1 MEGAISILKA
11 CRLTGEKNGPEMN
24 SLAPPEMVVPDEDR
38 DASGRA
44 FYLRAIE
51 LLGRR
56 GIEFMIGG
64 GHAFNA
70 HTKMDRA
77 SKDFDIFVHEQA
89 CADALEVM
97 KEAGYETELSFPHW
111 LGKAH
116 ADGKTIDFIYGS
128 GNGVAP
134 VDDEWFAH
142 ALPGDLWGA
151 PVLFCPV
158 EELIWSKSFIMERE
172 RYDGSEIAHLLH
184 SCAET
189 LDWPRLL
196 ARFGQQWPVLLSH
209 LVLFHFI
216 YPFDRH
222 KMPLAVTQLLIRKL
236 RATLTEPPP
245 DKKVCNGTLL
255 SRAQY
260 LVDVDDWG
268 YLDGRL
274 EPPGRMTREDVE
286 QWTNAMKEE
295 GILD

>member
-1 MEGAISILKA
+1 MSADDVGADS
-11 CRLTGEKNGPEMN
+11 R
-24 SLAPPEMVVPDEDR
+24 
-38 DASGRA
+38 RA
-44 FYLRAIE
+44 FYTRTIE
-51 LLGRR
+51 ILTHHGV
-56 GIEFMIGG
+56 EFMIGG

-70 HTKMDRA
+70 YTKMDRA
-77 SKDFDIFVHEQA
+77 SKDFDVFVRQES
-89 CADALEVM
+89 CSRALQIMRE
-97 KEAGYETELSFPHW
+97 EGYTTELSFPHW

-116 ADGKTIDFIYGS
+116 SNDHTVDFIYGS

-134 VDDEWFAH
+134 VDGEWFAH
-142 ALPGDLWGA
+142 AHPGELWGY
-151 PVLFCPV
+151 PVQFCPV

-172 RYDGSEIAHLLH
+172 RYDGGEIAHLLH

-196 ARFGQQWPVLLSH
+196 ARFGEHWPVLLSH

-222 KMPLAVTQLLIRKL
+222 KMPLGVTQLLIRKL
-236 RATLTEPPP
+236 RTNLIEPPP
-245 DKKVCNGTLL
+245 ERKVCNGTLL

-260 LVDVDDWG
+260 LVDVEKWG

-274 EPPGRMTREDVE
+274 EPPGAMTPEDVE
-286 QWTNAMKEE
+286 HWTNAMKEE

>member
-1 MEGAISILKA
+1 MNPSPPAAVSPVDDRAEDEGRTFYIRSMEVLQ
-11 CRLTGEKNGPEMN
+11 RH
-24 SLAPPEMVVPDEDR
+24 
-38 DASGRA
+38 
-44 FYLRAIE
+44 
-51 LLGRR
+51 
-56 GIEFMIGG
+56 GIDFMIGG

-70 HTKMDRA
+70 HTKMDRF
-77 SKDFDIFVHEQA
+77 SKDFDVFIHENA
-89 CADALEVM
+89 CADALHVM
-97 KEAGYETELSFPHW
+97 EQEGFETEFSFPHW
-111 LGKAH
+111 LGKARSG
-116 ADGKTIDFIYGS
+116 GKTIDFIYGS

-142 ALPGDLWGA
+142 AVPGELWGM

-189 LDWPRLL
+189 LNWPRLL
-196 ARFGQQWPVLLSH
+196 ARFGDHWPVLLSH

-222 KMPLAVTQLLIRKL
+222 KMPLAVTQLLIRKF
-236 RATLTEPPP
+236 RADLTEPAPER
-245 DKKVCNGTLL
+245 KVCYGTLL

-260 LVDVDDWG
+260 LVDVEDWG
-268 YLDGRL
+268 YQDGRL
-274 EPPGRMTREDVE
+274 EPPGLMTRADVE
-286 QWTNAMKEE
+286 HWTNAMKEE

>member
-1 MEGAISILKA
+1 
-11 CRLTGEKNGPEMN
+11 MN
-24 SLAPPEMVVPDEDR
+24 SPVPAEPVSTDDAPAD
-38 DASGRA
+38 SGRA
-44 FYLRAIE
+44 YYTRTVEILNEHGVA
-51 LLGRR
+51 
-56 GIEFMIGG
+56 FMIGG

-70 HTKMDRA
+70 YTKMDRA
-77 SKDFDIFVHEQA
+77 SKDFDVFVHQES
-89 CADALEVM
+89 CSRALEVM
-97 KEAGYETELSFPHW
+97 REEGFSTELSFPHW

-116 ADGKTIDFIYGS
+116 SNGHTVDFIYGS

-142 ALPGDLWGA
+142 ALKGELWGY

-172 RYDGSEIAHLLH
+172 RYDGGEIAHLLH

-196 ARFGQQWPVLLSH
+196 ARFGEHWPVLLSH

-222 KMPLAVTQLLIRKL
+222 KMPLGVTQLLIRKL
-236 RATLTEPPP
+236 RTNLIEPPP
-245 DKKVCNGTLL
+245 ERKVCNGTLL

-260 LVDVDDWG
+260 LVDVEQWG

-274 EPPGRMTREDVE
+274 EPPGAMTPEDVE
-286 QWTNAMKEE
+286 HWTNAMKEE

>member
-1 MEGAISILKA
+1 
-11 CRLTGEKNGPEMN
+11 MN
-24 SLAPPEMVVPDEDR
+24 SLTPTELATPEEER
-38 DASGRA
+38 DDTGRA
-44 FYLRAIE
+44 FYLRTIDILE
-51 LLGRR
+51 REGVD
-56 GIEFMIGG
+56 FMIGG

-70 HTKMDRA
+70 HTKMDRS
-77 SKDFDIFVHEQA
+77 SKDFDVFVHEES
-89 CADALEVM
+89 CADVLRIM
-97 KEAGYETELSFPHW
+97 KREGYDTELSFPHW
-111 LGKAH
+111 LGKAR
-116 ADGKTIDFIYGS
+116 DGEKTIDFIYGS

-142 ALPGDLWGA
+142 AVPGDLWGI

-158 EELIWSKSFIMERE
+158 EELIWSKAFIMERE

-196 ARFGQQWPVLLSH
+196 ARFGVHWPVLLSH

-236 RATLTEPPP
+236 RADLTEPPP
-245 DKKVCNGTLL
+245 ERKVCNGTLL

-260 LVDVDDWG
+260 LVDVRDWG

-274 EPPGRMTREDVE
+274 EPPGRMTSEDIE
-286 QWTNAMKEE
+286 HWTNAMREE
-295 GILD
+295 GIID

>member
-1 MEGAISILKA
+1 MNPSPPTAVSPGEAHAEDEG
-11 CRLTGEKNGPEMN
+11 R
-24 SLAPPEMVVPDEDR
+24 V
-38 DASGRA
+38 
-44 FYLRAIE
+44 FYIRTVEVLQQH
-51 LLGRR
+51 
-56 GIEFMIGG
+56 GIDFMIGG

-70 HTKMDRA
+70 YTKMDRL
-77 SKDFDIFVHEQA
+77 SKDFDVFIHEEA
-89 CADALEVM
+89 CGDALRVM
-97 KEAGYETELSFPHW
+97 EEEGYETEFSFPHW

-116 ADGKTIDFIYGS
+116 SGDKTIDFIYGS

-142 ALPGDLWGA
+142 VIPGELWGM

-158 EELIWSKSFIMERE
+158 EELIWSKAFIMERE

-184 SCAET
+184 SSAET
-189 LDWPRLL
+189 LNWPRLL
-196 ARFGQQWPVLLSH
+196 ARFGEHWPVLLSH

-222 KMPLAVTQLLIRKL
+222 KMPLAVTQLLTRKL
-236 RATLTEPPP
+236 RADLTEPPP
-245 DKKVCNGTLL
+245 ERKVCNGTLL

-274 EPPGRMTREDVE
+274 EPPGLMRREDVE
-286 QWTNAMKEE
+286 HWTNAMREE